1 MQRLPSN
8 YRMRRSLAGRP
19 TIALDGIKGHMLSRH
34 SVPQLWP
41 TGPVI
46 TASWRSASGRKFAEV
61 HNELGALAAGYESL
75 HRSLTTRRHSPPC
88 SRRSTARTPFQ
99 LALAQEN
106 PETVHPTAEAHV
118 QASVPSSRSWSNR
131 LEWSADRCCEAT
143 RVVAGYRL
151 RWDLLDCADHGK
163 CAYVTSHAGKREHRE
178 LAQRLEIRAPHVTIV
193 RSGSDETKPV
203 TWRR

>member
-1 MQRLPSN
+1 M
-8 YRMRRSLAGRP
+8 SLARRLQA
-19 TIALDGIKGHMLSRH
+19 TKAC
-34 SVPQLWP
+34 
-41 TGPVI
+41 TGVLRRD
-46 TASWRSASGRKFAEV
+46 A
-61 HNELGALAAGYESL
+61 
-75 HRSLTTRRHSPPC
+75 TRRNARVAPPRALRAS
-88 SRRSTARTPFQ
+88 SRLHKKILR
-99 LALAQEN
+99 
-106 PETVHPTAEAHV
+106 TVHLTAEAHV

-131 LEWSADRCCEAT
+131 LEWSADRCCEAA

-163 CAYVTSHAGKREHRE
+163 CCAYVTSHAGKREHRE